1 MNCLDAHEF
10 PFGMQLVN
18 SVFHVV
24 GDFGELVA
32 VDFGNA
38 IELYL
43 QAWDTANRELIS
55 Y

>member
-32 VDFGNA
+32 VDFGYA

-43 QAWDTANRELIS
+43 RAWHAASRELIS